1 MKDLKNHTIP
11 QWDDFSVSYLIK
23 GAEWKDLEFCIRDN
37 EEELY
42 CKQMEREDNVYSVEI
57 EEDVLKALET
67 WEYIYSVRT
76 KVKPK
81 KTVGKGIVTL
91 I

>member
-11 QWDDFSVSYLIK
+11 KWDDFEVSYLIK
-23 GAEWKDLEFCIRDN
+23 GFDKDLEFCIRDN

-42 CKQMEREDNVYSVEI
+42 CKEMEKEDNVYSVEI

-67 WEYIYSVRT
+67 GEYIYSVRT
-76 KVKPK
+76 KDKPK